1 MPLSDDQKAMLRL
14 LARDQSYED
23 IAALMGLS
31 VDEVVARA
39 QGAVAQLEAE
49 GIPAPTLPEASGG
62 AAVTP
67 PDPVEKAPE
76 PPKAEEKPAAKE
88 PEPAPAPP
96 AKKPPPA
103 AATPPPSKPSAPK
116 KPRDRGMLLAIGGGV
131 FAVVVI
137 IVLLVLL
144 ISNGDG
150 DDSGNS
156 TANGGDDTAI
166 AENGGQTQ
174 KPTTAQLVAV
184 DGSSASGTATFGRV
198 EESLGLGIR
207 ASGLEQLAKGSIY
220 MVWLAESPQKMLP
233 LTAVVANKAG
243 RINASYQVPTEAVIY
258 LATGEFDD
266 LVITRANNKELRASL
281 EAANKEKNF
290 PGYTG
295 DAVLEGQV
303 IGPIIGAAK
312 RLEERQKE
320 RKEEAE

>member
-39 QGAVAQLEAE
+39 QGAVAQLESE
-49 GIPAPTLPEASGG
+49 GIPAPTLPEAAG
-62 AAVTP
+62 AP
-67 PDPVEKAPE
+67 LSPSEPVEKAPE
-76 PPKAEEKPAAKE
+76 PPKTEEKPPAKE
-88 PEPAPAPP
+88 PEPAPKP
-96 AKKPPPA
+96 AAEEPAPA
-103 AATPPPSKPSAPK
+103 AATPSPSKPSTPK
-116 KPRDRGMLLAIGGGV
+116 KPRDKGMLLAIGGGV
-131 FAVVVI
+131 LAVVVI
-137 IVLLVLL
+137 VVLLVLL
-144 ISNGDG
+144 LSNSDG
-150 DDSGNS
+150 DDSGNGS
-156 TANGGDDTAI
+156 ANGGDGTAI

-207 ASGLEQLAKGSIY
+207 ASGLERFTEGNIY
-220 MVWLAESPQKMLP
+220 MVWLASSPQKMLP

-243 RINASYQVPTEAVIY
+243 RINASYEVPTEAVLY
-258 LATGEFDD
+258 LATGEFND
-266 LVITRANNKELRASL
+266 LVITKANNKELRASL
-281 EAANKEKNF
+281 EAANKEKDF
-290 PGYTG
+290 PKYTG

-303 IGPIIGAAK
+303 VGPIIGAAK

-320 RKEEAE
+320 RKEESE